1 MKCEDT
7 QKNELSSIFYSI
19 FVKKGIDTI
28 YLRGIINSIK
38 RVKERQKHINMSQ
51 RRIKMKR
58 FESYEE
64 CMEEIERRRNS
75 GWYQSWE
82 GYVLELDGEYY
93 PAKDAEE
100 RQHAMDCGW
109 NWIKK

>member
-1 MKCEDT
+1 
-7 QKNELSSIFYSI
+7 
-19 FVKKGIDTI
+19 
-28 YLRGIINSIK
+28 
-38 RVKERQKHINMSQ
+38 
-51 RRIKMKR
+51 MKR

-109 NWIKK
+109 NWIKKQTGGLLMERYELENGKVFEIIRWPDGCTVVKDGTVVYSGTYSGCRRYIESMK